1 MALISLLGVV
11 VMQVYWVKNAFD
23 LKEEQ
28 FNQSVGIAMKTVLNR
43 ILELNTD
50 ENLRRIAL
58 REPCVDEKTDIRDVI
73 APRLLDS
80 LIRMEF
86 KCLKVSRG
94 YEYAIYNKKTNKL
107 VFGNFRQY
115 PDQILLSPYQQSV
128 EALFKPGAYYLS
140 IYFPQ
145 KTSGVIMQLLGWMI
159 LSALFMVAVLA
170 SFWITLRTV
179 YRQKKWSEMKT
190 DFINNMTHE
199 FKTPIST
206 IGVASEM
213 LLKDEVNTQAARV
226 LKYVGI
232 ILSENNRLQN
242 QVEQVLQ
249 SAMLEK
255 GNIQLR
261 MKSTDVHRLIAQTV
275 NSFQLRIQEREGTMH
290 TALTAD
296 NYHLTLDRL
305 HITNVLAN
313 LIDNALKYSPSKPEI
328 TISCYNQ
335 KTALVIEV
343 QDKGLGINK
352 ESQKHIFKNF
362 YRVHTGNIHDVK
374 GFGIGL
380 FYVKRIVELHGGSVE
395 LESEP
400 GLGSTFRLFLPLKS
414 IHNTG
419 GEHGNNE

>member
-1 MALISLLGVV
+1 MQCVFCLLNHSKVTVHKLNLLAIMALISLLGVV

-179 YRQKKWSEMKT
+179 YRQKS
-190 DFINNMTHE
+190 
-199 FKTPIST
+199 
-206 IGVASEM
+206 G
-213 LLKDEVNTQAARV
+213 R
-226 LKYVGI
+226 
-232 ILSENNRLQN
+232 R
-242 QVEQVLQ
+242 
-249 SAMLEK
+249 
-255 GNIQLR
+255 
-261 MKSTDVHRLIAQTV
+261 
-275 NSFQLRIQEREGTMH
+275 
-290 TALTAD
+290 
-296 NYHLTLDRL
+296 
-305 HITNVLAN
+305 
-313 LIDNALKYSPSKPEI
+313 
-328 TISCYNQ
+328 
-335 KTALVIEV
+335 
-343 QDKGLGINK
+343 
-352 ESQKHIFKNF
+352 
-362 YRVHTGNIHDVK
+362 
-374 GFGIGL
+374 
-380 FYVKRIVELHGGSVE
+380 
-395 LESEP
+395 
-400 GLGSTFRLFLPLKS
+400 
-414 IHNTG
+414 
-419 GEHGNNE
+419 